1 MMKKGLIFTHN
12 NSDFDGIA
20 SAFMLQK
27 IFNAKVVMPER
38 VEFQVEAFLHLYEY
52 IFPFVKYE
60 DIAFEEIDFLVFAD
74 TSNPQRIGSFYGSLP
89 KNKELEVYIFDHHTL
104 GYFPPNFKIVRYPD
118 TSVGSSVTLV
128 WEEIKRR
135 GIKYSEIE
143 ATLMLLGVY
152 EDTGRLLYT
161 STTYRDANA
170 VADLIQNSANLMVV
184 SRFLESGMNPYQRQ
198 LLEFFLDNSS
208 KDFYNGVEYVL
219 TYAEL
224 DTEVED
230 AALVVHKLRDLIECE
245 NVFAVLKV
253 KDTVHIIARGLG
265 NYLNV
270 RKVLENFGGGGH
282 NEAAAAT
289 FRLKEEFSDFLDK
302 LRSAIQK
309 ECKPKI
315 RVKDVMTSPVRV
327 LAPETSVEEARKILL
342 RYGHSGVP
350 ILKDDEIVGVL
361 SRKDIDKATQHKLG
375 QMEVQKIMSR
385 NVITINQNASLDEA
399 QKLMIEKEI
408 GRLPVINEENR
419 LVGLITRTDIL
430 RVWHGINVKKTK
442 ELSTKRVILDLNV
455 RLNQRIKDYLEII
468 SNVSDKLSLKSFL
481 VGGCVRDLLL
491 NIQSNDMD
499 IVVEG
504 DAIKLAQEVNKYIN
518 GEFFS
523 YEKFRTA
530 TIKNE
535 EIKFDFAS
543 ARTEFYSCP
552 AAKPLIEYSDL
563 HNDMYRRDFS
573 INTLAISLNKD
584 SYGKMI
590 DFFGGYEDI
599 KIKRI
604 RVLHPLSY
612 VEDPTRII
620 RAIRFEFQL
629 GFKIDK
635 ADEELIKNAMEL
647 KLFNVISFDV
657 LKEELK
663 LMFSHGSCPALIIM
677 RMKELNVFK
686 LIHPKI
692 SFNFSLDK
700 LKGYFSCL
708 KSEGFGNNLKEWWF
722 LCILPIIYN
731 ILKSEDRFFKRKWKF
746 TKKEILYV
754 EKLKKFLFKF
764 SRKRSQN
771 IFKDFD
777 LFETLEGIP
786 SEIICFL
793 KILGEKPLN
802 DYVLWFEK
810 NKNVFKPLTTGEELS
825 NRSDV
830 KPVFIGEILKNLK
843 KEKFFGNISTYEDEL
858 KFINKF
864 ISEKS

>member
-1 MMKKGLIFTHN
+1 MKKGLIFTHN

-20 SAFMLQK
+20 SAFILQK

-52 IFPFVKYE
+52 IFPFVKYD
-60 DIAFEEIDFLVFAD
+60 DISFEEIDFLVFAD
-74 TSNPQRIGSFYGSLP
+74 TSSPQRIGSFFGSLP
-89 KNKELEVYIFDHHTL
+89 KDRELEVYIFDHHSL
-104 GYFPPNFKIVRYPD
+104 GYFPPNFKIMRYPD
-118 TSVGSSVTLV
+118 TSVGSTVTLV
-128 WEEIKRR
+128 WEEIKKM
-135 GIKYSEIE
+135 GVKYSEIE
-143 ATLMLLGVY
+143 ATLMLLGIY

-170 VADLIQNSANLMVV
+170 VADLIQNGANLMVV
-184 SRFLESGMNPYQRQ
+184 SRFLESGMNPSQRQ

-208 KDFYNGVEYVL
+208 KEFYNGVEYVL

-253 KDTVHIIARGLG
+253 KDTIHIIARGLG
-265 NYLNV
+265 DYLNV
-270 RKVLENFGGGGH
+270 RKVLERFGGGGH

-289 FRLKEEFSDFLDK
+289 FRLKESFVEFLEK
-302 LRSAIQK
+302 LRIAIQK
-309 ECKPKI
+309 ECKPKV

-327 LAPETSVEEARKILL
+327 LSPDTSVEEARKILL

-350 ILKDDEIVGVL
+350 ILKGDEIVGVL

-375 QMEVQKIMSR
+375 QIEVQRIMSR
-385 NVITINQNASLDEA
+385 NVITINQDASLDEA

-408 GRLPVINEENR
+408 GRLPVVNDKGKLI
-419 LVGLITRTDIL
+419 GLITRTDIL
-430 RVWHGINVKKTK
+430 RVWHGLNVKKTK
-442 ELSTKRVILDLNV
+442 EFSTKRVILDLNT
-455 RLNQRIKDYLEII
+455 RLDQKVKDCLKII
-468 SNVSDKLSLKSFL
+468 SDVSDKLSLKSFL

-491 NIQSNDMD
+491 NIRSNDMD

-504 DAIKLAQEVNKYIN
+504 DATKLAEEVNKYIN
-518 GEFFS
+518 GKFFS
-523 YEKFRTA
+523 YEKFKTA
-530 TIKNE
+530 TIKDKD
-535 EIKFDFAS
+535 IKLDFAS
-543 ARTEFYSCP
+543 ARTEFYNFP
-552 AAKPLIEYSDL
+552 AAKPLVEYSDL
-563 HNDMYRRDFS
+563 HNDLYRRDFS
-573 INTLAISLNKD
+573 INTLAVSLNGD

-590 DFFGGYEDI
+590 DFFGGYEDL

-612 VEDPTRII
+612 VEDPTRVI

-663 LMFSHGSCPALIIM
+663 LLFSLDCSPELIIM

-692 SFNFSLDK
+692 LFSFNLSK
-700 LKGYFSCL
+700 LKEYFLCL
-708 KSEGFGNNLKEWWF
+708 KTEGYGCNLKEWWF

-731 ILKSEDRFFKRKWKF
+731 ILKSEDRFFRRKWRF
-746 TKKEILYV
+746 TKKEVLYI
-754 EKLKKFLFKF
+754 EKIKNFLIKF
-764 SRKRSQN
+764 SRRKSMN
-771 IFKDFD
+771 IMKDFE
-777 LFETLEGIP
+777 LFEALEQIP
-786 SEIICFL
+786 KEIFCFL
-793 KILGEKPLN
+793 KILEEKPLS
-802 DYVLWFEK
+802 DYISWFEK
-810 NKNVFKPLTTGEELS
+810 NKDIFKPITKGEELS
-825 NRSDV
+825 NRGDI
-830 KPVFIGEILKNLK
+830 KPALIGEILRNLK
-843 KEKFFGNISTYEDEL
+843 KERFLGHISTYEDEVNFVNN
-858 KFINKF
+858 FITK
-864 ISEKS
+864 KG